1 MRLKVVATILA
12 LVVVLCLLPSM
23 TLAKDYKEAG
33 EYALMVKGDKVVLDN
48 GVVATYEG
56 KTTDGKYQFTATISA
71 PIYLDDLSTRINT
84 IWHFDNGVFT
94 MPNNLF
100 GAEVKDGQYTLTY
113 GQSSMTRNPQ
123 IYIAGKLQAPTMAM
137 GWMIDDPI
145 NENYFGNTLQ
155 WTYKE
160 CTRNLR
166 AIEGVLIDYYI
177 LDKAPSGDFE
187 VKLNTAKDAGYT
199 YNAGIEVYDAG
210 YKSVACTLTADG
222 VILTAA
228 NLKDVKFPVTIDPSS
243 NFYTSASDGYLVKAS
258 GSWTTSRTSASAD
271 SVSASGTSA
280 VVYTR
285 QYPGWPTI
293 GRTFLYFD
301 TSSIPDSS
309 TITDAKLY
317 VYCYYGVDDDDA
329 EVYIVSG
336 MPTYPHDPLVLAD
349 YYYGNY
355 GSFTTTYGWADLLT
369 DFGSLGGYEKVNT
382 NDSTTLKGIVSK
394 TGYTKLGIVER
405 RDKQNDAPIA
415 VDENNLSYY
424 TYEQG
429 AGYRPYLEVTYTVV
443 APTVTVSAATLATNT
458 TATLNGNVVET
469 GGENPTVT
477 VYWGDNDGGTT
488 PASWDNSSAPTS
500 PSQPQG
506 VAAFYKDVTGL
517 AENTLIYFKAR
528 AVNTGGTG
536 WSSTLSFTTYGD
548 PDVSTQAASAIA
560 VTTARLNS
568 VVNSD
573 NGLPVTIRFGWGL
586 TSESAIE
593 DYDDYD
599 TVAGTWTTGQHPYL
613 DIATLTGSTLYY
625 FMVEGT
631 TAYGVDLGAV
641 LNFTT
646 ENSVGDPSDFHGI
659 PTGTTVSLT
668 WTKGTGAGE
677 SVVRFATASY
687 PTTPTEGFAVYSGT
701 SASYL
706 HTGLTGGTTLFY
718 SLWGMSGGNYST
730 NYTTLMITTSA
741 DVTGGG
747 DYTPPTWVE
756 RLVAAPD
763 YTNLENVPVIY
774 GTINAIADSWGMPR
788 ETGWFLFALL
798 TSFALALLFYMIS
811 KHKFVIAEFT
821 LEAGLVAWWIVQIM
835 PFWIPLMA
843 GIIIVGYAIGHQE
856 VKTY

>member
-33 EYALMVKGDKVVLDN
+33 EYALMVKGDKVILDN

-113 GQSSMTRNPQ
+113 GTSSMTRNPQ

-155 WTYKE
+155 WTYKDF
-160 CTRNLR
+160 TRNLR
-166 AIEGVLIDYYI
+166 AIEGVLIDYYV

-187 VKLNTAKDAGYT
+187 VKLNTTKDAGYT
-199 YNAGIEVYDAG
+199 YNAGIEVYDADNNL
-210 YKSVACTLTADG
+210 VACTLTADG
-222 VILTAA
+222 VILAEKD
-228 NLKDVKFPVTIDPSS
+228 LKDVKFPVTIDPSS
-243 NFYTSASDGYLVKAS
+243 NFYTSASDGYVTS
-258 GSWTTSRTSASAD
+258 GSTSGWAATRAKTTGSNLYTSGALSETFTEFYG
-271 SVSASGTSA
+271 GTYYEIYRA
-280 VVYTR
+280 FV
-285 QYPGWPTI
+285 
-293 GRTFLYFD
+293 YFD
-301 TSSIPDSS
+301 TSAIPDAS

-317 VYCYYGVDDDDA
+317 AYVSSWDDDDNA
-329 EVYIVSG
+329 QVYIVNG
-336 MPTYPHDPLVLAD
+336 MPTYPSDPLVLAD
-349 YYYGNY
+349 YDYTKY
-355 GSFTTTYGWADLLT
+355 GSFTTTYGYADVGT
-369 DFGSLGGYEKVNT
+369 DLASAGYHKVNT
-382 NDSTTLKGIVSK
+382 SDSTLLKAIVNK
-394 TGYTKLGIVER
+394 TGYTKLGLIDR
-405 RDKQNDAPIA
+405 CDKENDAVSGLNYLA
-415 VDENNLSYY
+415 YY
-424 TYEQG
+424 TYEKG
-429 AGYRPYLEVTYTVV
+429 VGYRPYLEITYTAV
-443 APTVTVSAATLATNT
+443 APTVTVSAATSVTNT
-458 TATLNGNVVET
+458 TARLNGNLVDT

-517 AENTLIYFKAR
+517 AENTLIYFKAK
-528 AVNTGGTG
+528 ATNTGGTG

-613 DIATLTGSTLYY
+613 DIATLAGSTLYY

-677 SVVRFATASY
+677 SVVRFATADY
-687 PTTPTEGFAVYSGT
+687 PTLPTEGFAVYSGT

-798 TSFALALLFYMIS
+798 TSFALAILFYMIS